1 MKQNVI
7 AGTDIILITTSRSL
21 MTLKL
26 KKKSG
31 SCEKNK
37 LSKRRPWIVKQRKKL
52 KRQQVVKVLQ
62 ILYPVVVL
70 THRKMEEK
78 QIQKTKIKK
87 RLQLETLGRGKI
99 YQNISGIWI
108 PILRITSQSHAL

>member
-31 SCEKNK
+31 SCVKNK
-37 LSKRRPWIVKQRKKL
+37 LPKRKP
-52 KRQQVVKVLQ
+52 
-62 ILYPVVVL
+62 
-70 THRKMEEK
+70 
-78 QIQKTKIKK
+78 
-87 RLQLETLGRGKI
+87 
-99 YQNISGIWI
+99 
-108 PILRITSQSHAL
+108 